1 MEFVR
6 VSRDM
11 GLELEMLPPDKNIA
25 LGEVAK
31 NDFGQRV
38 PPYGWGHFTRSQ

>member
-31 NDFGQRV
+31 NDFGQRALLRM
-38 PPYGWGHFTRSQ
+38 GTFHS